1 MSPPD
6 FVGGY
11 NKAFRERQHPS
22 ALDQWTNSP
31 FMGQQVGN
39 YKSFPLCIHHHIQ
52 LISLSFQVSQPSRSW
67 YSNFNILPWK
77 PKVKVIGEVK
87 VESHKVGVTSLS
99 FPCQSA
105 VPFLRYDFFKI
116 WPWKSKVKVVI
127 EVKVECHKVDLTSL
141 SFHVNRP
148 FHSWDTKFSK
158 FDLKNSRW
166 KWNDNDVAQLQ
177 V

>member
-1 MSPPD
+1 MVGNPDGRTDRRTDGPTLTIPMSPPD

-52 LISLSFQVSQPSRSW
+52 LISLSFQVSQPSCSW

-87 VESHKVGVTSLS
+87 
-99 FPCQSA
+99 
-105 VPFLRYDFFKI
+105 
-116 WPWKSKVKVVI
+116 I
-127 EVKVECHKVDLTSL
+127 ET
-141 SFHVNRP
+141 
-148 FHSWDTKFSK
+148 TK
-158 FDLKNSRW
+158 W
-166 KWNDNDVAQLQ
+166 V
-177 V
+177 